1 MHVTNNESLTLNV
14 KNFPHLVRPNI
25 MLNEAPDEEGKWIF
39 SADLD
44 VKIFL
49 QSNNDTSRFNNIFS

>member
-1 MHVTNNESLTLNV
+1 
-14 KNFPHLVRPNI
+14 

>member
-1 MHVTNNESLTLNV
+1 
-14 KNFPHLVRPNI
+14 

-39 SADLD
+39 SADLY
-44 VKIFL
+44 VKKFL